1 MIKIDVIDK
10 VAIAP
15 DGAYLTCA
23 NSCQEIEFSFD
34 EDWDDI
40 TDKTAR
46 FSYCRDGKEKY
57 KEQDFKG
64 NKVEVPVLYDITE
77 VEVGVYGGA
86 LKTSTPAKIPCRRS
100 ALCGNRTPEDPT
112 PDIYAKILQELEKVR
127 EELKG
132 KVIKSIEVVDNA
144 LTVEFTDETSYKS
157 ESLKG
162 EKGDVGEQ
170 GPKGDQGDSYILT
183 DADKQTIAD
192 MVLASLPNGDEVSY

>member
-15 DGAYLTCA
+15 DGAYLNCA
-23 NSCQEIEFSFD
+23 NSGQEIEFFFD
-34 EDWDDI
+34 KEWDDI
-40 TDKTAR
+40 TDKKAR
-46 FSYCRDGKEKY
+46 FSYCRDGEEKY

-64 NKVEVPVLYDITE
+64 NKVEVPILYDITE

-112 PDIYAKILQELEKVR
+112 PDVYAKILQELEKVR

-132 KVIKSIEVVDNA
+132 KVIKSIEVVDGA
-144 LTVEFTDETSYKS
+144 LMAAFTDGTSYKS
-157 ESLKG
+157 DSLKG
-162 EKGDVGEQ
+162 ATGAAGYAPQKGKDYWTSE
-170 GPKGDQGDSYILT
+170 D
-183 DADKQTIAD
+183 IAD
-192 MVLASLPNGDEVSY
+192 IKSYVDDAILGGEW